1 MNKKKQKTKNKP
13 AKKADLS
20 KKNKA
25 VKDSKTKSSTL
36 KDAMKKVK
44 VLPEK
49 ALPTVK
55 KESTKEKPT
64 KKVTKSK
71 KKESAKSQAKPAAKD
86 MMSNQKV
93 SVKTPAKIEEKSVV
107 KKPATKKPTAKKTQ
121 PKNKPEIAD
130 IKKTAEVKSSINI
143 NDKKTTKYTKDDVKA
158 IGRKT
163 NKTGK
168 TSKQKQKKHSKSNFT
183 EEFSEDDDA
192 IIDIEKDLKGIEED
206 IEIEDVIEIDVEE
219 IDSTIPIEDEEI
231 EIVDTDEL
239 SDISKQ
245 ISKHA
250 YEVDHTSDEPR
261 PKIHSG
267 ETEQVDSII
276 QRLVEWAK
284 SRGDLISYSQLNEFL
299 PTELISPEKMDA
311 IIVKLDEL
319 SIEIVDDDDT
329 YEEDLDLSHD
339 AVEDE
344 ETETSRIDDPVRM
357 YLVQMGEI
365 PLFKRDQEIEL
376 AKKIELKR
384 MLFRKMV
391 LENYMAQQM
400 SVDIIEDVKKGA
412 LAFDRTFKVGGD
424 SITKSDM
431 KSRLNENVN
440 TITKMLVICFTE
452 YHNVAGQMDSQRKK
466 LSAAQKYSRIPT
478 ISIPGRSQV
487 RRRLRKGRILLEE
500 LKIQTK
506 KIKPM
511 MDALDGVLK
520 KMTWIQDEINR
531 LSEFDF
537 AQDRINQL
545 ENELFELQMQVL
557 ETPGELRRR
566 VKEMKR
572 RFDEYEEAKRK
583 LSEGNLRLVV
593 SIAKKYRNRGL
604 SFLDLIQEGNT
615 GLMKAVEKYEYKRGY
630 KFSTYAT
637 WWIRQAITRSIADQ
651 ARTIRIPV
659 HMIETM
665 SKLRNVSK
673 KLLQELGRE
682 PTLEE
687 QADCAGI
694 SLDECKRVLKIS
706 KHPISL
712 DRPIGDSDDSDF
724 GDFIKDDNVV
734 SPLNAA
740 SHEMLKEAISYVLE
754 TLDFREREII
764 KLRYGIGDGYTC
776 TLEEVGKMFNVTRE
790 RVRQIEAKAIRKL
803 QHPTRS
809 RKLKGF
815 LDYYAGTIDQGNES
829 DSKDIESTIINP
841 QSETLSKDTIE
852 IVSEI
857 VSTKNQSD
865 KS

>member
-1 MNKKKQKTKNKP
+1 MSKKKKSTKSKPSKP
-13 AKKADLS
+13 AKKTEPT
-20 KKNKA
+20 
-25 VKDSKTKSSTL
+25 KTKKST
-36 KDAMKKVK
+36 
-44 VLPEK
+44 
-49 ALPTVK
+49 
-55 KESTKEKPT
+55 KESTVKTSSMKDAKKSVKKAVAKKP
-64 KKVTKSK
+64 V
-71 KKESAKSQAKPAAKD
+71 AKKPAAK
-86 MMSNQKV
+86 KPIAKKPV
-93 SVKTPAKIEEKSVV
+93 AKKPVAKKPVAKKAVEKKPVAKKPVAKKPVAKKTVAKKPVA
-107 KKPATKKPTAKKTQ
+107 KKPAAKKAVEKKPVAKKPAAKKPASKKPVKTE
-121 PKNKPEIAD
+121 PSKN
-130 IKKTAEVKSSINI
+130 N
-143 NDKKTTKYTKDDVKA
+143 KKTTKN
-158 IGRKT
+158 RKID
-163 NKTGK
+163 N
-168 TSKQKQKKHSKSNFT
+168 QKQKKTKT
-183 EEFSEDDDA
+183 KQIKEELIEDDEA
-192 IIDIEKDLKGIEED
+192 IIDIEKDLKSAEVD
-206 IEIEDVIEIDVEE
+206 IEIE
-219 IDSTIPIEDEEI
+219 EEI
-231 EIVDTDEL
+231 EIDEEEVDSTVPSEEDEVEVTGTDEL

-245 ISKHA
+245 ISKQT
-250 YEVDHTSDEPR
+250 YEVDHTSGEPR

-276 QRLVEWAK
+276 QKLVEWAK
-284 SRGDLISYSQLNEFL
+284 SRGDIISYSQLNEFL

-319 SIEIVDDDDT
+319 SIEIIDDEDT
-329 YEEDLDLSHD
+329 YEEDLDLSRE
-339 AVEDE
+339 AVEQE
-344 ETETSRIDDPVRM
+344 ETETSKIDDPVRM

-391 LENYMAQQM
+391 LENFMAQKM
-400 SVDIIEDVKKGA
+400 SVDIIEEVKKGA

-440 TITKMLVICFTE
+440 TITKMIEICHDE
-452 YHNVAGQMDSQRKK
+452 YNIVAGKMNSQRRL

-478 ISIPGRSQV
+478 VSIPGRSQV

-545 ENELFELQMQVL
+545 EDELFELQMLVL

-740 SHEMLKEAISYVLE
+740 SHEMLKEAITYVLE

-815 LDYYAGTIDQGNES
+815 LDYYAGSLEQEQEEA
-829 DSKDIESTIINP
+829 SKEIESSIIDP

-852 IVSEI
+852 IVTSNDLTN
-857 VSTKNQSD
+857 SQSD
-865 KS
+865 